1 MLLKRRM
8 NRKKI
13 LLVDDDPVF
22 VKATSMRLRAENF
35 EVVTAEDG
43 ADTLK
48 ALRKGKPD
56 LVLLDILFPPDVP
69 HGGVVSW
76 DGFDIISWL
85 RRMGGLGNTPVIL
98 VTASDPTE
106 HKERARKMGADAIF
120 QKGGDM
126 GELMGLIHQ
135 FLDAVDAGPAAVV
148 TKGDS
153 TAGTPGK

>member
-1 MLLKRRM
+1 MLLTIRMKRKR
-8 NRKKI
+8 I

-22 VKATSMRLRAENF
+22 VKATSMRLATEKF

-98 VTASDPTE
+98 VTASDPFE
-106 HKERARKMGADAIF
+106 HRERARKMGADAIF
-120 QKGGDM
+120 QKGVDM
-126 GELMGLIHQ
+126 GELMSLIHQ
-135 FLDAVDAGPAAVV
+135 FIDPVDARQASVA
-148 TKGDS
+148 TNDNS
-153 TAGTPGK
+153 AQAEM